1 MKYAVL
7 GASGMLGADLL
18 DHLILDGLDAI
29 GFSRADLDLRH
40 LELAP
45 TARKLETFDVVIN
58 AAAFTNVLGAESN
71 ESLANQVNG
80 YAAGIISQS
89 CRSIGNRLFHISTD
103 YVFSGAASAP
113 YRIDSMA
120 DPINA
125 YGRSKAL
132 GENLVIAAGAGSTIL
147 RTSWLYGSRGK
158 CFPKTI
164 ATNLRKGEIVNVV
177 NDQIGQPTWTKDLA
191 QQILQYSEIENAPE
205 ILHVASSGQ
214 ASWFDFA
221 NAITTSSGKNP
232 AQFVKPVSSV
242 EFPTGVKRPSFSV
255 LDLSASPLA
264 PITDWKSRWLAAE
277 SEILASLGD
286 EIS

>member
-18 DHLILDGLDAI
+18 DHLILNGLDAI
-29 GFSRADLDLRH
+29 GFSRADLDLRD
-40 LELAP
+40 LELAT
-45 TARKLETFDVVIN
+45 TARKLEEFDLVIN
-58 AAAFTNVLGAESN
+58 AAAFTDVPGAETN

-80 YAAGIISQS
+80 YAAGIIAHS
-89 CRSIGNRLFHISTD
+89 CDSIGNRLFHISTD
-103 YVFSGAASAP
+103 YVFSGASSYP
-113 YRIDSMA
+113 YRTDSKM

-132 GENLVIAAGAGSTIL
+132 GENLVIAAGASSTIL

-164 ATNLRKGEIVNVV
+164 AAKLRKGEIVNVV
-177 NDQIGQPTWTKDLA
+177 NDQIGQPTWTRDLA
-191 QQILQYSEIENAPE
+191 QQILQYSEIENAPD

-221 NAITTSSGKNP
+221 GAIATSNGMNP
-232 AQFVKPVSSV
+232 EQFVKPVSSAG
-242 EFPTGVKRPSFSV
+242 FPSGVKRPSFSV

-264 PITDWKSRWLAAE
+264 PITDWESRWLAAE
-277 SEILASLGD
+277 SEIRSSLGD
-286 EIS
+286 

>member
-18 DHLILDGLDAI
+18 DHLILNGLDAI
-29 GFSRADLDLRH
+29 GFSRADLDLRD

-45 TARKLETFDVVIN
+45 TARKLEEFDMVIN
-58 AAAFTNVLGAESN
+58 AAAFTDVPVAETN

-80 YAAGIISQS
+80 YAAGIIAHS
-89 CRSIGNRLFHISTD
+89 CGSIGNRLFHISTD
-103 YVFSGAASAP
+103 YVFSGASSYP
-113 YRIDSMA
+113 YRTDSKM

-132 GENLVIAAGAGSTIL
+132 GENLVIAAGASSTIL

-164 ATNLRKGEIVNVV
+164 ATKLRKGEIVNVV
-177 NDQIGQPTWTKDLA
+177 YDQIGQPTWTRDLA
-191 QQILQYSEIENAPE
+191 QQILQYSEIENGPE

-221 NAITTSSGKNP
+221 GAIATSSGKNP
-232 AQFVKPVSSV
+232 EQFVKPVSSTD
-242 EFPTGVKRPSFSV
+242 FPTGVNRPSFSV

-264 PITDWKSRWLAAE
+264 PITDWESRWLEAE
-277 SEILASLGD
+277 SEIRSSLGD
-286 EIS
+286 

>member
-7 GASGMLGADLL
+7 GASGMLGVDLL
-18 DHLILDGLDAI
+18 DHLLLKGIDAS
-29 GFSRADLDLRH
+29 GFSSVDLDFRD
-40 LELAP
+40 LELLQ
-45 TARKLETFDVVIN
+45 TTRKLETFDVVIN
-58 AAAFTNVLGAESN
+58 AAAFTDVPGAESN

-80 YAAGIISQS
+80 YAAGIIAQS

-103 YVFSGAASAP
+103 YVFSGASYNP

-164 ATNLRKGEIVNVV
+164 ATKLRKGEIVNVV

-191 QQILQYSEIENAPE
+191 QQILQYSEFENAPE

-221 NAITTSSGKNP
+221 SAIATSSGKNP
-232 AQFVKPVSSV
+232 EQSVKPVSSAD
-242 EFPTGVKRPSFSV
+242 FPTAVKRPSFSV

-264 PITDWKSRWLAAE
+264 PITDWESRWLAAE
-277 SEILASLGD
+277 SEIRSSLGD
-286 EIS
+286 

>member
-18 DHLILDGLDAI
+18 DHLFLKGIDASA
-29 GFSRADLDLRH
+29 FSSADLNFRDLDL
-40 LELAP
+40 LQ
-45 TARKLETFDVVIN
+45 TTRKLETFDVVIN
-58 AAAFTNVLGAESN
+58 AAAFTDVPGAESN

-80 YAAGIISQS
+80 YAAGIIAQS

-103 YVFSGAASAP
+103 YVFSGAASDP

-132 GENLVIAAGAGSTIL
+132 GENLVIAAGARSTIL
-147 RTSWLYGSRGK
+147 RTSWLYSSRGK

-164 ATNLRKGEIVNVV
+164 ATNLRKGEIVKVV

-191 QQILQYSEIENAPE
+191 QQILQYSEIDNAPE

-214 ASWFDFA
+214 ASWLDFA
-221 NAITTSSGKNP
+221 GAIATSSGINP
-232 AQFVKPVSSV
+232 EQFVKSVSSAD
-242 EFPTGVKRPSFSV
+242 FPSGVKRPSFSV

-264 PITDWKSRWLAAE
+264 PITDWESRWLEAE
-277 SEILASLGD
+277 SEIRSSLGD
-286 EIS
+286 